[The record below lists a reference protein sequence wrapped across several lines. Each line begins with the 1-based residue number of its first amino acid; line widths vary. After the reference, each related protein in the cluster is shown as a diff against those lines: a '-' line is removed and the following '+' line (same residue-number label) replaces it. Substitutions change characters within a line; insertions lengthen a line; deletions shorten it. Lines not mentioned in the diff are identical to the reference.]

1 MMQKI
6 TVAIGVALSLLGMG
20 AFVKTRHKHITVLI
34 PFFVGLPL
42 LLLGVLASREDRA
55 ADAMHAASAVSALGL
70 VAGLQGVLFPQ
81 LFQAT
86 AENREAHQMR
96 TEVQIATA
104 GLCAVHQ
111 AAAIKSF
118 LDARS

>member
-6 TVAIGVALSLLGMG
+6 TLAIGAVLSLLGVG

-34 PFFVGLPL
+34 PFFVGVPMF
-42 LLLGVLASREDRA
+42 LLGLAASREDRA
-55 ADAMHAASAVSALGL
+55 ADAMHAATGVSALGL
-70 VAGLQGVLFPQ
+70 VAGLQGILFPQ

-96 TEVQIATA
+96 TAVQVATT

-111 AAAIKSF
+111 ALAIKSF
-118 LDARS
+118 LDARR

>member
-6 TVAIGVALSLLGMG
+6 TVAIGAALSLLGVG
-20 AFVKTRHKHITVLI
+20 AFVKTRYKHITVLI
-34 PFFVGLPL
+34 PFFVGLPML
-42 LLLGVLASREDRA
+42 FLGLAASREDRT

-86 AENREAHQMR
+86 AESREAHQMR
-96 TEVQIATA
+96 TTVQVATA

-111 AAAIKSF
+111 ALAIKTF
-118 LDARS
+118 LEARR